1 MQFIYTL
8 AKFVLLSVSPRI
20 SAVFTPPPANVSG
33 GWGREREV
41 GKGKGE
47 AKKNVNELG
56 VQTERV

>member
-33 GWGREREV
+33 DWGREGEV
-41 GKGKGE
+41 RKGKGE
-47 AKKNVNELG
+47 AKKKVNEF
-56 VQTERV
+56 RVHTGRV